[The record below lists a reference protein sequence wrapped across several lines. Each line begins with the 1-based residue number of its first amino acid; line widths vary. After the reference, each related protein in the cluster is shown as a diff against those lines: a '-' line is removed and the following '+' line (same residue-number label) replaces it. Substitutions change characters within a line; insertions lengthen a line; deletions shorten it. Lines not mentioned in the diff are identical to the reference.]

1 MKALCQ
7 TLGDLAT
14 FALCSGPDAGRHE
27 KRLILEPKNGLPTH
41 FWARKGCHIGLDLCG
56 WPAATS
62 RFSDD
67 NLTLEEVEFLE
78 EHPPSPWV
86 VGQSCTTFSGS
97 GQEEEEGKLDFY
109 LRSVAVVLLDVRG
122 AKND

>member
-1 MKALCQ
+1 M
-7 TLGDLAT
+7 
-14 FALCSGPDAGRHE
+14 
-27 KRLILEPKNGLPTH
+27 
-41 FWARKGCHIGLDLCG
+41 CG

-109 LRSVAVVLLDVRG
+109 LRSVAVVLLDVRE